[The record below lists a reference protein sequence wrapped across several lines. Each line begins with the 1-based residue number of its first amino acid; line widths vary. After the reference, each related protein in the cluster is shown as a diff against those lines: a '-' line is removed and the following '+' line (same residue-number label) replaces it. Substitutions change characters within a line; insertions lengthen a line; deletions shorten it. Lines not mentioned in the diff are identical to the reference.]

1 MRISTMRACFP
12 KYSTADMY
20 NTAIEF
26 SATIYM
32 VAEAILV
39 RYLIFPLKMILRV
52 DFYHIQSFT
61 CLFDPRMIRGTADLQ
76 YCTDLQYLTY
86 LRNFTYAVESECM
99 ACLQA
104 SRRGELRELAGFVHV
119 KGEIS

>member
-1 MRISTMRACFP
+1 MSLQYTP
-12 KYSTADMY
+12 TS
-20 NTAIEF
+20 
-26 SATIYM
+26 
-32 VAEAILV
+32 
-39 RYLIFPLKMILRV
+39 LRV

-61 CLFDPRMIRGTADLQ
+61 GLFDPRMIRGTADLQ
-76 YCTDLQYLTY
+76 YCTDLQYCADLQYCTD

-119 KGEIS
+119 KGEIF